1 MLFHLR
7 VFVGNEPQ
15 TSPGCCVL
23 VALAMCSSDRSLPCC
38 SAYAYEVGIGFVARR
53 LTQSTLT
60 QDDIPGGKIAL
71 EEEAKF
77 ESFNGFSQESLGGA
91 FRKWGI
97 EELIGLPLFS
107 GQSL

>member
-38 SAYAYEVGIGFVARR
+38 SAYAYEVGIDFVARR

-77 ESFNGFSQESLGGA
+77 ESFNRFSQESLGGA